1 MEQLDWLSLAKIW
14 MWLTYNHTNIPNPT
28 LLIVLMVI
36 YGFVWLKIFDNLNIF
51 ASSSSRDDEGV
62 WRMNNFRVFFFRVL
76 APVLADSLS
85 LSLPSHFWLNM
96 LTNSETDKNILIT
109 FQCFEN
115 VFTCSIDIIDDR
127 TCRHSNT
134 CPRNYLLSPKVI
146 VIFEQRIELIV
157 PKFMSPNETNS
168 FNQYEKASEFT
179 IRIL

>member
-1 MEQLDWLSLAKIW
+1 MCYLLCPKIFYYFNCVFEFY
-14 MWLTYNHTNIPNPT
+14 MVI
-28 LLIVLMVI
+28 LIVLNDC
-36 YGFVWLKIFDNLNIF
+36 FK
-51 ASSSSRDDEGV
+51 
-62 WRMNNFRVFFFRVL
+62 FFC
-76 APVLADSLS
+76 
-85 LSLPSHFWLNM
+85 
-96 LTNSETDKNILIT
+96 
-109 FQCFEN
+109 QCFEN